1 MQEHEQVA
9 DDFEVVVDQAPAPAH
24 APLDLDDEDHA
35 ISYDEWNRL
44 FPADGDPKSYKHD
57 VYGLTVKAVLGFGVG
72 AGFVNQV
79 VKHNDITSPIWLI
92 APVVLSAATLTH
104 GFLENKNVD
113 WQRKHAKGMRVYTY
127 VVAGIKVTG
136 LWVFN
141 QGVLTQYWQGDVNT
155 VAVRIAIPVIAVGM
169 SVPFVLL
176 DQRENL
182 AQAQCMHPR
191 MQAFL
196 KHNGTKKTIA
206 ALNYFLN
213 GNAGTSAVLG
223 FTAALVYV
231 PAHDLNAMAL
241 QNITNATMNNVT
253 VVRLISAFD
262 VSMISAGVGVGNMAA
277 EILASWEHPI
287 ISLTSYG
294 VGALRIVVAAGAMG
308 TQVVSVGFNFTS
320 GILGGV
326 VTIPAAATIG
336 GVVGTVIV
344 GVTAYRL
351 KNYLVNPFPEAE
363 EEGQPA
369 VIRTH
374 PIRETLRF
382 FANACG
388 RCRREPAATRLLAAE
403 EGQPEQEERPDPQSS
418 RCTIL

>member
-1 MQEHEQVA
+1 
-9 DDFEVVVDQAPAPAH
+9 
-24 APLDLDDEDHA
+24 
-35 ISYDEWNRL
+35 
-44 FPADGDPKSYKHD
+44 
-57 VYGLTVKAVLGFGVG
+57 LTVKAVLGFGVG

-79 VKHNDITSPIWLI
+79 VKHNDITSPIWLV

-104 GFLENKNVD
+104 GFLENKNID
-113 WQRKHAKGMRVYTY
+113 WQHQHAKGMRAYTY
-127 VVAGIKVTG
+127 VIAGIKVTG

-141 QGVLTQYWQGDVNT
+141 QGVLTQYWQGDINT
-155 VAVRIAIPVIAVGM
+155 VAVRIAIPVIALGM

-182 AQAQCMHPR
+182 AKAQCLHPR
-191 MQAFL
+191 AQDFF
-196 KHNGTKKTIA
+196 KHKATIKSIA

-241 QNITNATMNNVT
+241 QNITNATMNNAT
-253 VVRLISAFD
+253 VRLISAFD

-277 EILASWEHPI
+277 EILASWEHPL

-294 VGALRIVVAAGAMG
+294 VGAFRIVVAAGAMG
-308 TQVVSVGFNFTS
+308 TQVVSVFFNFTS

-326 VTIPAAATIG
+326 VTTPAAATIG
-336 GVVGTVIV
+336 GVVGAVIV
-344 GVTAYRL
+344 GVTTYRL
-351 KNYLVNPFPEAE
+351 KNYLEDPFPEAE

-388 RCRREPAATRLLAAE
+388 RCRREPAARRLLAAE
-403 EGQPEQEERPDPQSS
+403 EGQPEQEEAQDPPSS